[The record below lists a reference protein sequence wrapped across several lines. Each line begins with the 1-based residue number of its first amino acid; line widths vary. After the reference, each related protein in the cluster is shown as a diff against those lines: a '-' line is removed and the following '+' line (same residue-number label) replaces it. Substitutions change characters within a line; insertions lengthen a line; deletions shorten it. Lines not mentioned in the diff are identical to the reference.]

1 MIEKQLNF
9 HTLSLLTIQNCKQ
22 IAENVNNFLLPRF
35 LFDIESELYRNYRLK
50 VESLR
55 KGFIEESTSRKAE
68 EANRKRKS
76 RWGDESEKVN
86 IAQPG
91 VLPVS
96 QLLPGGSNNQTQR
109 NPQLIQYAI
118 QVFGSTDLED
128 SQWKQCEDQ
137 LKVSLNYFEAPK
149 LINISFH
156 VKYFQMNQVYQQL
169 LVKKKQA
176 EVMAQQGKN
185 KYEYDSDEDTEVCD
199 SQ

>member
-1 MIEKQLNF
+1 M
-9 HTLSLLTIQNCKQ
+9 
-22 IAENVNNFLLPRF
+22 
-35 LFDIESELYRNYRLK
+35 FDIESELYQNYRLK

-55 KGFIEESTSRKAE
+55 KGFIEESTSRKAD

-96 QLLPGGSNNQTQR
+96 QLPGGSNNQIQR

-137 LKVSLNYFEAPK
+137 LKVCLNFEHSVK
-149 LINISFH
+149 ILFVNQILREIDFFFIS
-156 VKYFQMNQVYQQL
+156 YR
-169 LVKKKQA
+169 
-176 EVMAQQGKN
+176 
-185 KYEYDSDEDTEVCD
+185 
-199 SQ
+199 

>member
-1 MIEKQLNF
+1 M
-9 HTLSLLTIQNCKQ
+9 
-22 IAENVNNFLLPRF
+22 
-35 LFDIESELYRNYRLK
+35 FDIESELYQNYRLK

-55 KGFIEESTSRKAE
+55 KGFIEESTSRKAD

-91 VLPVS
+91 VFPVS
-96 QLLPGGSNNQTQR
+96 QLPGGSNNQIQR

-137 LKVSLNYFEAPK
+137 LKVCLNFEHSVK
-149 LINISFH
+149 ILFVNQILREIDFFFFH
-156 VKYFQMNQVYQQL
+156 FLQMNQVYQQL

-185 KYEYDSDEDTEVCD
+185 KYEYDSDEDTEVCYFYIFLPK
-199 SQ
+199 QK

>member
-1 MIEKQLNF
+1 MYQ
-9 HTLSLLTIQNCKQ
+9 
-22 IAENVNNFLLPRF
+22 
-35 LFDIESELYRNYRLK
+35 NYRLK

-55 KGFIEESTSRKAE
+55 KGFIEESTSRKAD

-91 VLPVS
+91 VLPVG
-96 QLLPGGSNNQTQR
+96 QLPPGGSNNQIQR

-137 LKVSLNYFEAPK
+137 LKVGLHSVEVTAVCRIIKGFAFYSSKRPILRV
-149 LINISFH
+149 IGG
-156 VKYFQMNQVYQQL
+156 
-169 LVKKKQA
+169 A
-176 EVMAQQGKN
+176 EGVVPHPHNGGSK
-185 KYEYDSDEDTEVCD
+185 
-199 SQ
+199 

>member
-1 MIEKQLNF
+1 M
-9 HTLSLLTIQNCKQ
+9 
-22 IAENVNNFLLPRF
+22 
-35 LFDIESELYRNYRLK
+35 FDIESELYQNYRLK

-68 EANRKRKS
+68 DANRKRKS

-91 VLPVS
+91 VFPASQLPV
-96 QLLPGGSNNQTQR
+96 PGGSNNQIQR

-137 LKVSLNYFEAPK
+137 LKVKFHYAPEIFE
-149 LINISFH
+149 I
-156 VKYFQMNQVYQQL
+156 
-169 LVKKKQA
+169 
-176 EVMAQQGKN
+176 
-185 KYEYDSDEDTEVCD
+185 
-199 SQ
+199 